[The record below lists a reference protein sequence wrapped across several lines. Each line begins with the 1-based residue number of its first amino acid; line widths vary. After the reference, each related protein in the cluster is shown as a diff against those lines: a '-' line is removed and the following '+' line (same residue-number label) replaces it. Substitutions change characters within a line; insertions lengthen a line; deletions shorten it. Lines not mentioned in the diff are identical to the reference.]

1 MPATILTLRGFR
13 PMAVRCI
20 SMEEA
25 QTHRPKIGALEGW
38 GEPQAIIDRL
48 CVRMESNRAAD
59 LLLFN
64 LYQEGDSICNLI

>member
-13 PMAVRCI
+13 PMVVRCI

-59 LLLFN
+59 LFCST
-64 LYQEGDSICNLI
+64 YQEGDSICNLI